1 MQRRRSEPA
10 IDWYRWSAQVLL
22 AYCYPRPRERKS
34 ASSTYLLSRNS
45 FRCLGT
51 HRQLTSTRRSVAS
64 FNKGEPTMAGSVNK
78 VIIVGNLGA
87 DPEVRDLP
95 SGQKVA
101 NLRLATSE
109 QWTDR
114 ASGEK
119 RERTEWH
126 TVNVFDQNA
135 AQYAQS
141 YLRKGNKV
149 YVEGRVE
156 TRKWQDQSGT
166 ERYSTEIVVN
176 QIGGKL
182 IGRSGG
188 QEARGDQNYEYT
200 QTRQS
205 SEIDDIIPF

>member
-1 MQRRRSEPA
+1 
-10 IDWYRWSAQVLL
+10 
-22 AYCYPRPRERKS
+22 
-34 ASSTYLLSRNS
+34 
-45 FRCLGT
+45 
-51 HRQLTSTRRSVAS
+51 
-64 FNKGEPTMAGSVNK
+64 MAGSVNK
-78 VIIVGNLGA
+78 VIIVGNLGT

-101 NLRLATSE
+101 NLRIATSE

-126 TVNVFDQNA
+126 TVSVFDQNA

-141 YLRKGNKV
+141 YLRKGNNV

-182 IGRSGG
+182 IGLSGG
-188 QEARGDQNYEYT
+188 QEARRDQNYEYT
-200 QTRQS
+200 QARQS
-205 SEIDDIIPF
+205 PEINDVIPF

>member
-1 MQRRRSEPA
+1 
-10 IDWYRWSAQVLL
+10 
-22 AYCYPRPRERKS
+22 
-34 ASSTYLLSRNS
+34 
-45 FRCLGT
+45 
-51 HRQLTSTRRSVAS
+51 
-64 FNKGEPTMAGSVNK
+64 MAGSVNK

-101 NLRLATSE
+101 NLRIATSE

-114 ASGEK
+114 ASSEK

-126 TVNVFDQNA
+126 TVSVFDRNA
-135 AQYAQS
+135 AQYAQI

-182 IGRSGG
+182 IGLSAG
-188 QEARGDQNYEYT
+188 QEVRGDQTYEYT
-200 QTRQS
+200 QTRQA
-205 SEIDDIIPF
+205 SEIDDVIPF